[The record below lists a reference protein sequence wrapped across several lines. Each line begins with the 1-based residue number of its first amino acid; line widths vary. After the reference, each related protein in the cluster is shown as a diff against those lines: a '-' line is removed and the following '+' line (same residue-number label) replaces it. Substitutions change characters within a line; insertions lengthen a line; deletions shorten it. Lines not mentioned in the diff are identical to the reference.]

1 MGGAAVTRLA
11 RRALGWWFAPLPLAR
26 VAVLRVFIY
35 LFLLFDITQLTNDVI
50 PHSYAPELYHPTLI
64 GRVIPFPTPS
74 PALSYTLFAV
84 IVVGSLIVVS
94 GRLPRIAGW
103 SVAGAYFLWLLNS
116 MGYGYVDH
124 DHLALLVA
132 TLVLPT
138 VGRARFTDTARSERV
153 TWALRCIQICVVAT
167 YFGSAVAKWI
177 RNGSPFAWMNS
188 AVFTWAI
195 MRRGSDLARTLL
207 DVPWMLTLGQWGLYI
222 AEFLSPVVLF
232 LRGKLLALAA
242 IGFVIFHG
250 LTFLALGI
258 HFLPTVICWLAFFPL
273 EKLVPGVRRAAARL
287 GVGGP
292 GATATAPGTASS

>member
-1 MGGAAVTRLA
+1 MKRLA
-11 RRALGWWFAPLPLAR
+11 QRALGWWFAPLPLAR
-26 VAVLRVFIY
+26 VAVLRAFIY

-50 PHSYAPELYHPTLI
+50 PHSYAPDLYDPTLI

-74 PALSYTLFAV
+74 PALSYTLFWV
-84 IVVGSLIVVS
+84 IVAGSLIVVS

-138 VGRARFTDTARSERV
+138 VGRARYTDTESAEKV
-153 TWALRCIQICVVAT
+153 TWALRCIQISVIAT
-167 YFGSAVAKWI
+167 YFGSAIAKWI
-177 RNGSPFAWMNS
+177 RNGSPITWMNS

-207 DVPWMLTLGQWGLYI
+207 DAPWLLTVSQWGLYL
-222 AEFLSPVVLF
+222 AEFFSPVVLF
-232 LRGKLLALAA
+232 LRGKVLALAA
-242 IGFVIFHG
+242 LGFVIFHA
-250 LTFLALGI
+250 LTFIALGI

-273 EKLVPGVRRAAARL
+273 EKLVPVTRRGFARL
-287 GVGGP
+287 GFGR
-292 GATATAPGTASS
+292 GATATAPEPGTS

>member
-1 MGGAAVTRLA
+1 MRLA

-26 VAVLRVFIY
+26 VAVLRAFIY

-50 PHSYAPELYHPTLI
+50 PHSYAPDLYQPTLI

-74 PALSYTLFAV
+74 PELSYTLLVV
-84 IVVGSLIVVS
+84 IVAGSLVVVT

-103 SVAGAYFLWLLNS
+103 SVAAAYFLWLLNS

-138 VGRARFTDTARSERV
+138 VGRARYTDQGSSEKV
-153 TWALRCIQICVVAT
+153 TWALRCIQICVIAT

-177 RNGSPFAWMNS
+177 RNGSPFVWMNS

-195 MRRGSDLARTLL
+195 MRRGSDLARQLL
-207 DVPWMLTLGQWGLYI
+207 DVPWMLTLGQWGLYL
-222 AEFLSPVVLF
+222 AEFFSPVVLF
-232 LRGKLLALAA
+232 LRGKALAFA
-242 IGFVIFHG
+242 AVGFVVFHA
-250 LTFLALGI
+250 LTFAALGI

-273 EKLVPGVRRAAARL
+273 ERLVPVAQRVAGRFRRPA
-287 GVGGP
+287 P
-292 GATATAPGTASS
+292 TAPGTAAT